1 MRNAPSMT
9 GLRVLEAV
17 VRTGS
22 LSAAA
27 RELCVTPAAISHRLR
42 SLEAHGGGGLI
53 ERSGGRFVATA
64 KGQKVLVALGDA
76 FARIRAAD
84 AILSATEGPG
94 LRVVASYS
102 FAVLW
107 LAPRLARFEALH
119 PGVKLILEPSHS
131 PLEGRGAD
139 VTILHAA
146 LPPTEQG
153 WTLLFEDRC
162 AVVGRA
168 GHPLLLRTEAAC
180 PSDVLEGR
188 LVTIEHGRGANFG
201 EFSWQNWAEALG
213 LPSPRKVKGPVVTAE
228 HLAVD
233 LILAEDA
240 LALVSVVNT
249 SRLVEEGRLL
259 VLAKSGVKTGCSYWV
274 RGGSIPSLQAD
285 AFVGWLTDQLTG
297 AYASPKARTATRLP
311 HHSAYVKA

>member
-42 SLEAHGGGGLI
+42 SLEAYGGEGLV
-53 ERSGGRFVATA
+53 ERRGGRFVATA
-64 KGQKVLVALGDA
+64 KGQSILDALGDA
-76 FARIRAAD
+76 FIRIRAAD
-84 AILSATEGPG
+84 ALLSQADVQS

-119 PGVKLILEPSHS
+119 PEVELILEPSHS
-131 PLEGRGAD
+131 PLEVRDAD

-146 LPPTEQG
+146 QPPDKQG
-153 WTLLFEDRC
+153 WSRLFADRC
-162 AVVGRA
+162 AVVGRSS
-168 GHPLLLRTEAAC
+168 HPLFTRTEAG
-180 PSDVLEGR
+180 PGDVLDGR
-188 LVTIEHGRGANFG
+188 VVAIKHGHGADFG
-201 EFSWQNWAEALG
+201 EFSWQDWAASLG
-213 LPSPRKVKGPVVTAE
+213 LPSTRKVKGPVVTAE

-233 LILAEDA
+233 LILSEDA
-240 LALVSVVNT
+240 LALVSLVNT
-249 SRLVEEGRLL
+249 SRSVEQGRLR
-259 VLAKSGVKTGCSYWV
+259 VLTGSEVATGCSYWV
-274 RGGSIPSLQAD
+274 RGTSSPRTD
-285 AFVGWLTDQLTG
+285 AAAFISWLTDQLAETDRMPAAG
-297 AYASPKARTATRLP
+297 RPVPAQG
-311 HHSAYVKA
+311 